1 MSGPP
6 LIRVSGLSK
15 RFGGL
20 TAVEDLSFDVGHG
33 EILAVIGPNGAGKTT
48 TFNLITGMLT
58 PTTGQIELD
67 GQRIDGLPVHRIA
80 ALGMLRTFQHNMPFA
95 GMSLTDNVMIGAHRR
110 FSASVVDILLQ
121 RSHVLAEEKQTRAR
135 AAELIDF
142 VGLGHH
148 LHADV
153 TTLSFGE
160 GRLLEIARAL
170 AGDPRVILLD
180 EPAAGLTASEVK
192 RLSTLIRTIAAN
204 GVSVLLIEHDMHFLM
219 PLAERIVVLNF
230 GRKIG
235 EGTSQEIAAN
245 TAVVEAYLGSS
256 INQLGQGG
264 AHA

>member
-1 MSGPP
+1 
-6 LIRVSGLSK
+6 
-15 RFGGL
+15 
-20 TAVEDLSFDVGHG
+20 
-33 EILAVIGPNGAGKTT
+33 
-48 TFNLITGMLT
+48 
-58 PTTGQIELD
+58 
-67 GQRIDGLPVHRIA
+67 
-80 ALGMLRTFQHNMPFA
+80 MPFA